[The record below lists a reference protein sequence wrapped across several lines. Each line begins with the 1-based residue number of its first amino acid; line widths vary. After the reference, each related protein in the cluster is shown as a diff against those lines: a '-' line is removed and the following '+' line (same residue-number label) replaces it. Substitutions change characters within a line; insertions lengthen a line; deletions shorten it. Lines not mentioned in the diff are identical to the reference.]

1 MNTASFV
8 SLVKNPTSAGG
19 GREILKKAAD
29 LSNGRWPG
37 GIQNM
42 HKPWPQKRDYSDI
55 AIQVMTVL
63 WNFTSRCL
71 ERLESPKSSWVHSCD
86 QNSKFKLQVTSDTA
100 THPMVFQQDGKHW
113 WRPEMSDEAWW
124 LDCLQSAMDVF
135 QEAKSSLARINIMII
150 ISATWDS
157 FRDLLKLVGSR
168 SFLVLES
175 SCWCLAA

>member
-1 MNTASFV
+1 MNIAPFV
-8 SLVKNPTSAGG
+8 SLVKNPTSAGGG

-42 HKPWPQKRDYSDI
+42 HKPWPQKRDYSDS

-63 WNFTSRCL
+63 WDITNRCL
-71 ERLESPKSSWVHSCD
+71 ERLESPKRSWVHSCD

-100 THPMVFQQDGKHW
+100 THSMVFQQEGKNW
-113 WRPEMSDEAWW
+113 WRPGMSDEAWW

-135 QEAKSSLARINIMII
+135 QEAKSSLTRINIMII
-150 ISATWDS
+150 ISATWYS
-157 FRDLLKLVGSR
+157 LNGLALVHSW
-168 SFLVLES
+168 FLRVIVNL
-175 SCWCLAA
+175 W

>member
-1 MNTASFV
+1 MNIASFV
-8 SLVKNPTSAGG
+8 SLVKNPTSGGGG

-63 WNFTSRCL
+63 WDITNRCL
-71 ERLESPKSSWVHSCD
+71 ERLESPKRSWVHSCD

-100 THPMVFQQDGKHW
+100 THSMVFQQEGKHW
-113 WRPEMSDEAWW
+113 WRPGMSDEA
-124 LDCLQSAMDVF
+124 LVVGLTAISDGCVSRNKV
-135 QEAKSSLARINIMII
+135 I
-150 ISATWDS
+150 ISADQHHGRH
-157 FRDLLKLVGSR
+157 FGYLG
-168 SFLVLES
+168 
-175 SCWCLAA
+175 